1 MNYFPQGT
9 DTQCIVNS
17 YVSKECER
25 NRDTKKVM
33 GKFNSISWVY
43 RLELKLTVYLNLF
56 SFLVVKETRKRT

>member
-1 MNYFPQGT
+1 MNFSPRENELLPPGKMNYFPQGT

-33 GKFNSISWVY
+33 GNFNCISLVY
-43 RLELKLTVYLNLF
+43 IGLT
-56 SFLVVKETRKRT
+56 

>member
-25 NRDTKKVM
+25 NRDTKKLWE
-33 GKFNSISWVY
+33 N
-43 RLELKLTVYLNLF
+43 LTGYLL
-56 SFLVVKETRKRT
+56 RI